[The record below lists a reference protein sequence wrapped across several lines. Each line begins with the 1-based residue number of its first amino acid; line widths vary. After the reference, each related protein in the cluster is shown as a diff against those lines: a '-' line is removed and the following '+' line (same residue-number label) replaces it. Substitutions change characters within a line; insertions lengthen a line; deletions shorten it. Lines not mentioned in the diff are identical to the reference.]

1 MVDYYGERLLAL
13 WYAQPNT
20 ALREAFDGG
29 KLAERSM
36 EKQPTGETA
45 TPESRFEIV
54 ENGLQFLV
62 SLDAGYSTGLF
73 LDQRENR
80 RRLLTSDLRG
90 KTVLNT
96 FAYTCAFSVAAARTG
111 AVVTSLDLSKRYL
124 DWGRDNFRLNGINP
138 DAHDFIYGDCF
149 DWLARLAKKS
159 RSYDVVLLD
168 PPTFSKAKKGRPFS
182 AEKDYAKLVALAE
195 PLVKQ
200 DGKLFCS
207 TNARSLAPQRFLEAI
222 QRGAPRARRME
233 FATQPFDF
241 RVASG
246 EKPYLKTVWAELD

>member
-1 MVDYYGERLLAL
+1 
-13 WYAQPNT
+13 
-20 ALREAFDGG
+20 LREAFAAR
-29 KLAERSM
+29 KLVERSM

-45 TPESRFEIV
+45 SPESRFEIV
-54 ENGLQFLV
+54 ENGLKFLI

-80 RRLLTSDLRG
+80 RRLLTSNLRG

-96 FAYTCAFSVAAARTG
+96 FAYTCAFSVAAARAG
-111 AVVTSLDLSKRYL
+111 AIVTSLDLSKRYL
-124 DWGRDNFRLNGINP
+124 DWGRDNFRLNGIDP
-138 DAHDFIYGDCF
+138 VAHDFIYGDCF
-149 DWLARLAKKS
+149 DWLARLAKKG
-159 RSYDVVLLD
+159 RSYDMVLLD
-168 PPTFSKAKKGRPFS
+168 PPTFSTVKKGRAFS

-195 PLVKQ
+195 PLVKA
-200 DGKLFCS
+200 GGTLFCS
-207 TNARSLAPQRFLEAI
+207 TNARLLSPQRFMDAV
-222 QRGAPRARRME
+222 QRGSPRAQQME